1 MAPYDGFTKPSTI
14 KLNTLL
20 IWIQILDLPVAYK
33 DIIKTLAIKV
43 GEFEVAEPHSEDY
56 AGNFYRAWVR
66 IDMSKQL
73 KPVVS
78 IIHSSKRKKI
88 LVKYERL
95 PNWCAVCGHLGHLY
109 KEHGDGIHSPGTLVF
124 KDLRADLAPRS
135 SGRYMGRGRGERTS
149 LRHYGFVCLMTTCVI
164 L

>member
-88 LVKYERL
+88 LVKYTSKYYESM
-95 PNWCAVCGHLGHLY
+95 LY
-109 KEHGDGIHSPGTLVF
+109 SPQIFF
-124 KDLRADLAPRS
+124 KTQKSKPQIENPGCNFNLKFKP
-135 SGRYMGRGRGERTS
+135 
-149 LRHYGFVCLMTTCVI
+149 I
-164 L
+164 N